1 MSDLQN
7 PIFDDEKELLER
19 QRQEYKNAL
28 LNDVDALKDQGTQL
42 GKGALLLGGALAGVW
57 MVSKIISGTSKK
69 RKKKKK
75 KAFLK
80 RMQAESQNPRSGF
93 YLTEGGSATGRHAP
107 DLVADDEVNFGS
119 PLDFNQPV
127 TEEGDSAYYNTPAKF
142 FNPEAPVMP
151 GQYSLHSH
159 YHAAPETDSKSQGFL
174 QSDFAKSMMT
184 QVLAFALVYLTK
196 KAEEFVLK
204 NVDIA
209 TGKGAHTQDV
219 DFTDLNSDAGEH
231 L

>member
-7 PIFDDEKELLER
+7 PIFEDEKELLER

-28 LNDVDALKDQGTQL
+28 LNDVGALKDQTTQY

-57 MVSKIISGTSKK
+57 MVSKLISGA
-69 RKKKKK
+69 KKKKK
-75 KAFLK
+75 NKKKKAALK
-80 RMQAESQNPRSGF
+80 RKREQNLHRHSGF
-93 YLTEGGSATGRHAP
+93 FLTEGNTETGREQT
-107 DLVADDEVNFGS
+107 LVADDEVNFGS
-119 PLDFNQPV
+119 PLDFNQRISD
-127 TEEGDSAYYNTPAKF
+127 EGDPAYYNTPAKF
-142 FNPEAPVMP
+142 FDPDAPTMP

-159 YHAAPETDSKSQGFL
+159 YHAAPETGHKSQGFL
-174 QSDFAKSMMT
+174 QSDLAKSMVT

-209 TGKGAHTQDV
+209 TEKGNNTHDV
-219 DFTDLNSDAGEH
+219 DFTDLNTDAGEH